1 MKEELSY
8 DELYAKYADLQLRVT
23 RFSSTEQELINTQD
37 LLDQELLL
45 YKKLSKFNTDAL
57 KTNSIDE
64 FLKKV
69 VESIID
75 IFETEIGIIHYTSK
89 SGVFEDKLVT
99 EGGQKS
105 DFKKLLSELYDLSV
119 HGDFGQDSNVH
130 TFNAEKISENSLIDS
145 CLVSSKI
152 EINEDVQI
160 LFSAVISKSK
170 SPIYNGFSDRHRTI
184 FSVFTQQVI
193 ALLSNILT
201 LKENKEQMILIEQ
214 SEIELKK
221 LSFIAT
227 KTKSGVIISDNHGKI
242 EWVNDSFQT
251 TTGYSL
257 EEVKGKKPK
266 DFLQSKVSTNKDTL
280 KKLSD
285 SLGRKENVEVT
296 ILNVAKNG
304 KPYYNHL
311 EIAPIFDD
319 NGKHTNFIALQKDIT
334 AEETYKNELLK
345 INSRFELIT
354 ASSQIGIWEWN
365 PETGESIY
373 NNILI
378 DLLQLSDEEINSG
391 YDIFKEAIHP
401 LDRGRA
407 ISESDLVVNGKK
419 EIINHDYRL
428 ILPKTKELRY
438 IQAMV
443 VSERDQLGNVVRIM
457 GSVKDVTQSWLFE
470 EKLIEKNTE
479 LQKINGELDQF
490 VYSVSHDLRSPLL
503 SIKGLLSLL
512 DISLKN
518 EVLVKQY
525 VGLIGTSVNR
535 LDETIIE
542 ILDYSKNSRTE
553 LVLDEIDLYVLI
565 SEIYED
571 LLHVSEIEIDFK
583 IDFEGSHAILL
594 DKFRIATVLKNF
606 ISNAIKY
613 RNRNISNP
621 FVHVHVNNSD
631 EGVEITITDNGEGIS
646 PENQE
651 KVFDMFFRASS
662 SSFGTGIGLYI
673 CKEISTKIGGNI
685 NLTSELGVGT
695 TIRLF
700 LPKLN

>member
-8 DELYAKYADLQLRVT
+8 DDLYAKYADLQLRVT

-37 LLDQELLL
+37 LLDQEILL

-89 SGVFEDKLVT
+89 SGIFEDKLVT
-99 EGGQKS
+99 EGGRKS
-105 DFKKLLSELYDLSV
+105 DYKKLLSELYDLSV
-119 HGDFGQDSNVH
+119 RGDFVQGNNIH

-170 SPIYNGFSDRHRTI
+170 SPIYNGLSDRHRTI

-193 ALLSNILT
+193 ALLSNILI
-201 LKENKEQMILIEQ
+201 LKENNEQMILIEQ

-227 KTKSGVIISDNHGKI
+227 KTKSGVIISDNHGRI
-242 EWVNDSFQT
+242 EWVNDAFQT

-257 EEVKGKKPK
+257 EEVKGRNPK
-266 DFLQSKVSTNKDTL
+266 DFLQSDKYTNRDTL
-280 KKLSD
+280 QQLSD
-285 SLGRKENVEVT
+285 SLRRKENVDVT

-319 NGKHTNFIALQKDIT
+319 NGNHTNFIAIQKDIT

-354 ASSQIGIWEWN
+354 VSSEIGIWEWN

-378 DLLQLSDEEINSG
+378 DMLQLSNEEINRG
-391 YDIFKEAIHP
+391 YEIFKESIHP
-401 LDRGRA
+401 LDKERVM
-407 ISESDLVVNGKK
+407 SESDLVVNGEK
-419 EIINHDYRL
+419 EIVNHEYRL
-428 ILPKTKELRY
+428 ILPKTKEIRY

-443 VSERDQLGNVVRIM
+443 VSERDQLDKVVRIM

-470 EKLIEKNTE
+470 EKLIEKNAE

-525 VGLIGTSVNR
+525 LGLIGTSVNR

-542 ILDYSKNSRTE
+542 ILDYSKNSRTDLVFDE
-553 LVLDEIDLYVLI
+553 LDLYALI
-565 SEIYED
+565 SEIDED

-583 IDFEGSHAILL
+583 IDFEGPHTILL
-594 DKFRIATVLKNF
+594 DKFRISTVLKNF

-613 RNRNISNP
+613 RNKNIPNP
-621 FVHVHVNNSD
+621 FVHVHVINTNES
-631 EGVEITITDNGEGIS
+631 VEIIITDNGEGIAQ
-646 PENQE
+646 ENHE
-651 KVFDMFFRASS
+651 KVFDMFYRASS

-673 CKEISTKIGGNI
+673 CKEISTKMGGNI
-685 NLTSELGVGT
+685 KLSSELGIGT

-700 LPKLN
+700 LPKLK

>member
-1 MKEELSY
+1 MEEELGY
-8 DELYAKYADLQLRVT
+8 DELYAKYAELQLRVT

-37 LLDQELLL
+37 RLDQELLL
-45 YKKLSKFNTDAL
+45 YKKLSDFNTEAL
-57 KTNSIDE
+57 KTSSKVE
-64 FLKKV
+64 FLQKV
-69 VESIID
+69 VETIID
-75 IFETEIGIIHYTSK
+75 IFETEVGIIHYTSK
-89 SGVFEDKLVT
+89 SGLFEEKLFI
-99 EGGQKS
+99 EGARKAEH
-105 DFKKLLSELYDLSV
+105 KNLLNDLCALPSIENESQEV
-119 HGDFGQDSNVH
+119 
-130 TFNAEKISENSLIDS
+130 KIYSFTSENIIESSLIDS

-160 LFSAVISKSK
+160 ILSALITKSK
-170 SPIYNGFSDRHRTI
+170 APIYNHLYDRHKTI

-201 LKENKEQMILIEQ
+201 LKENKEQMIKIAQ

-227 KTKSGVIISDNHGKI
+227 KAKSGVIISDAHGRI

-266 DFLQSKVSTNKDTL
+266 DFLQYEPITNKDARE
-280 KKLSD
+280 KLSC

-304 KPYYNHL
+304 KAYYNHL
-311 EIAPIFDD
+311 EVTPIFDE
-319 NGKHTNFIALQKDIT
+319 NGIHTNFIALQKDIT

-365 PETGESIY
+365 PATGESIY
-373 NNILI
+373 NDILI
-378 DLLQLSDEEINSG
+378 KLLQLTKEELSNA
-391 YDIFKEAIHP
+391 YEIFKSAIHP
-401 LDRGRA
+401 LDIDRA
-407 ISESDLVVNGKK
+407 IRESDIVVNG
-419 EIINHDYRL
+419 EQDVIIHEYRL

-438 IQAMV
+438 IEAMV
-443 VSERDQLGNVVRIM
+443 VSERDQHGKVVRIM
-457 GSVKDVTQSWLFE
+457 GSVKDVTQGRLYE
-470 EKLIEKNTE
+470 EELIEKNTE

-512 DISLKN
+512 DISLEN

-525 VGLIGTSVNR
+525 LGLIGTSVNR

-542 ILDYSKNSRTE
+542 ILDYSKNSRTD
-553 LVLDEIDLYVLI
+553 LVLDELDLYDLI
-565 SEIYED
+565 SEIYQD
-571 LLHVSEIEIDFK
+571 LFHVSETQIDFK
-583 IDFEGSHAILL
+583 IDFIGAHTVFL
-594 DKFRIATVLKNF
+594 DKFRISTVLKNF

-613 RNRNISNP
+613 RNRNLTNP
-621 FVHVHVNNSD
+621 LVHVSVINSD
-631 EGVEITITDNGEGIS
+631 KGIEINIVDNGEGIS
-646 PENQE
+646 EENQK

-673 CKEISTKIGGNI
+673 CQEITAKMGGEI
-685 NLTSELGVGT
+685 KLSSKVGIGT

>member
-1 MKEELSY
+1 MEEELGY
-8 DELYAKYADLQLRVT
+8 DELYAKYAELQLRVT

-37 LLDQELLL
+37 RLDQELLL
-45 YKKLSKFNTDAL
+45 YKKLSDFNTEAL
-57 KTNSIDE
+57 KTSSKVE
-64 FLKKV
+64 FLQKV
-69 VESIID
+69 VETIID
-75 IFETEIGIIHYTSK
+75 IFETEVGIIHYTSK
-89 SGVFEDKLVT
+89 SGLFEEKLFI
-99 EGGQKS
+99 EGARKAEH
-105 DFKKLLSELYDLSV
+105 KNLLNDLCALPSIENESQEV
-119 HGDFGQDSNVH
+119 
-130 TFNAEKISENSLIDS
+130 KIYSFTSENIIESSLIDS

-160 LFSAVISKSK
+160 ILSALITKSK
-170 SPIYNGFSDRHRTI
+170 APIYNHLYDRHKTI

-201 LKENKEQMILIEQ
+201 LKENKEQMIKIAQ

-227 KTKSGVIISDNHGKI
+227 KAKSGVIISDAHGRI

-266 DFLQSKVSTNKDTL
+266 DFLQYEPITNKDARE
-280 KKLSD
+280 KLSY

-304 KPYYNHL
+304 KAYYNHL
-311 EIAPIFDD
+311 EVTPIFDE
-319 NGKHTNFIALQKDIT
+319 NGIHTNFIALQKDIT

-365 PETGESIY
+365 PATGESIY
-373 NNILI
+373 NDILI
-378 DLLQLSDEEINSG
+378 KLLQLTKEELSNA
-391 YDIFKEAIHP
+391 YEIFKSAIHP
-401 LDRGRA
+401 LDIDRA
-407 ISESDLVVNGKK
+407 IRESDIVVNG
-419 EIINHDYRL
+419 EQDVIIHEYRL

-438 IQAMV
+438 IEAMV
-443 VSERDQLGNVVRIM
+443 VSERDQHGKVVRIM
-457 GSVKDVTQSWLFE
+457 GSVKDVTQGRLYE
-470 EKLIEKNTE
+470 EELIEKNTE

-512 DISLKN
+512 DISLEN

-525 VGLIGTSVNR
+525 LGLIGTSVNR

-542 ILDYSKNSRTE
+542 ILDYSKNSRTD
-553 LVLDEIDLYVLI
+553 LVLDELDLYDLI
-565 SEIYED
+565 SEIYQD
-571 LLHVSEIEIDFK
+571 LFHVSETQIDFK
-583 IDFEGSHAILL
+583 IDFIGAHTVFL
-594 DKFRIATVLKNF
+594 DKFRISTVLKNF

-613 RNRNISNP
+613 RNRNLTNP
-621 FVHVHVNNSD
+621 LVHVSVINSD
-631 EGVEITITDNGEGIS
+631 KGIEINIVDNGEGIS
-646 PENQE
+646 EENQK

-673 CKEISTKIGGNI
+673 CQEITAKMGGEI
-685 NLTSELGVGT
+685 KLSSKVGIGT

>member
-1 MKEELSY
+1 MEEELGY
-8 DELYAKYADLQLRVT
+8 DELYAKYAELQLRVT

-37 LLDQELLL
+37 RLDQELLL
-45 YKKLSKFNTDAL
+45 YKKLSDFNTEAL
-57 KTNSIDE
+57 KTSSKVE
-64 FLKKV
+64 FLQKV
-69 VESIID
+69 VETIID
-75 IFETEIGIIHYTSK
+75 IFETEVGIIHYTSK
-89 SGVFEDKLVT
+89 SGLFEDKLFI
-99 EGGQKS
+99 EGARKAEH
-105 DFKKLLSELYDLSV
+105 KNLLNDLCALPSV
-119 HGDFGQDSNVH
+119 ENESQEV
-130 TFNAEKISENSLIDS
+130 KIYSFTSENIIESSLIDS

-160 LFSAVISKSK
+160 ILSALITKSK
-170 SPIYNGFSDRHRTI
+170 APIYNQLYDRHKTI

-201 LKENKEQMILIEQ
+201 LKENKEQMIKIAQ

-227 KTKSGVIISDNHGKI
+227 KAKSGVIISDAHGRI

-266 DFLQSKVSTNKDTL
+266 DFLQYEPITNKDARE
-280 KKLSD
+280 KLSY

-304 KPYYNHL
+304 KAYYNHL
-311 EIAPIFDD
+311 EVTPIFDE
-319 NGKHTNFIALQKDIT
+319 NGIHTNFIALQKDIT

-354 ASSQIGIWEWN
+354 ANSQIGIWEWN
-365 PETGESIY
+365 PATGESIY
-373 NNILI
+373 NDILI
-378 DLLQLSDEEINSG
+378 KLLQLTKEELSNA
-391 YDIFKEAIHP
+391 YEIFKSAIHP
-401 LDRGRA
+401 LDIDRA
-407 ISESDLVVNGKK
+407 IRESDIVVNG
-419 EIINHDYRL
+419 EQDVIIHEYRL

-438 IQAMV
+438 IEAMV
-443 VSERDQLGNVVRIM
+443 VSERDQLGKVVRIM
-457 GSVKDVTQSWLFE
+457 GSVKDVTQGRLYE
-470 EKLIEKNTE
+470 EELIEKNTE

-512 DISLKN
+512 DISLEN

-525 VGLIGTSVNR
+525 LGLIGTSVNR

-542 ILDYSKNSRTE
+542 ILDYSKNSRTD
-553 LVLDEIDLYVLI
+553 LVLDELDLYDLI

-571 LLHVSEIEIDFK
+571 LFHVSEIQIDFK
-583 IDFEGSHAILL
+583 IDFIGAHTVFL
-594 DKFRIATVLKNF
+594 DKFRISTVLKNF

-613 RNRNISNP
+613 RNRNLTNP
-621 FVHVHVNNSD
+621 LVHVSVINSD
-631 EGVEITITDNGEGIS
+631 KGIEINIVDNGEGIS
-646 PENQE
+646 EENQK

-673 CKEISTKIGGNI
+673 CQEITAKMGGEI
-685 NLTSELGVGT
+685 KLSSKVGIGT

>member
-1 MKEELSY
+1 MEEELGY
-8 DELYAKYADLQLRVT
+8 DELYAKYAELQLRVT

-37 LLDQELLL
+37 RLDQELLL
-45 YKKLSKFNTDAL
+45 YKKLSDFNTEAL
-57 KTNSIDE
+57 KTSSKVE
-64 FLKKV
+64 FLQKV
-69 VESIID
+69 VETIID
-75 IFETEIGIIHYTSK
+75 IFETEVGIIHYTSK
-89 SGVFEDKLVT
+89 SGLFEDKLFI
-99 EGGQKS
+99 EGARKAEH
-105 DFKKLLSELYDLSV
+105 KNLLNDLCALPSV
-119 HGDFGQDSNVH
+119 ENESQEV
-130 TFNAEKISENSLIDS
+130 KIYSFTSENIIESSLIDS

-160 LFSAVISKSK
+160 ILSALITKSK
-170 SPIYNGFSDRHRTI
+170 APIYNQLYDRHKTI

-201 LKENKEQMILIEQ
+201 LKENKEQMIKIAQ

-227 KTKSGVIISDNHGKI
+227 KAKSGVIISDALGRI

-266 DFLQSKVSTNKDTL
+266 DFLQYEPITNKDARE
-280 KKLSD
+280 KLSY

-304 KPYYNHL
+304 KAYYNHL
-311 EIAPIFDD
+311 EVTPIFDE
-319 NGKHTNFIALQKDIT
+319 NGIHTNFIALQKDIT

-354 ASSQIGIWEWN
+354 ANSQIGIWEWN
-365 PETGESIY
+365 PATGESIY
-373 NNILI
+373 NDILI
-378 DLLQLSDEEINSG
+378 KLLQLTKEELSNA
-391 YDIFKEAIHP
+391 YEIFKSAIHP
-401 LDRGRA
+401 LDIDRA
-407 ISESDLVVNGKK
+407 IRESDIVVNG
-419 EIINHDYRL
+419 EQDVIIHEYRL

-438 IQAMV
+438 IEAMV
-443 VSERDQLGNVVRIM
+443 VSERDQLGKVVRIM
-457 GSVKDVTQSWLFE
+457 GSVKDVTQGRLYE
-470 EKLIEKNTE
+470 EELIEKNTE

-512 DISLKN
+512 DISLEN

-525 VGLIGTSVNR
+525 LGLIGTSVNR

-542 ILDYSKNSRTE
+542 ILDYSKNSRTD
-553 LVLDEIDLYVLI
+553 LVLDELDLYDLI

-571 LLHVSEIEIDFK
+571 LFHVSEIQIDFK
-583 IDFEGSHAILL
+583 IDFIGAHTVFL
-594 DKFRIATVLKNF
+594 DKFRISTVLKNF

-613 RNRNISNP
+613 RNRNLTNP
-621 FVHVHVNNSD
+621 LVHVSVINSD
-631 EGVEITITDNGEGIS
+631 KGIEINIVDNGEGIS
-646 PENQE
+646 EENQK

-673 CKEISTKIGGNI
+673 CQEITAKMGGEI
-685 NLTSELGVGT
+685 KLSSKVGIGT

>member
-1 MKEELSY
+1 MEVELGY
-8 DELYAKYADLQLRVT
+8 DELFAKYAELQLRVT
-23 RFSSTEQELINTQD
+23 RFSSTEQELINTRD
-37 LLDQELLL
+37 RLDQELLL
-45 YKKLSKFNTDAL
+45 YKKLSDFNTEAL
-57 KTNSIDE
+57 KTNSKVE
-64 FLKKV
+64 FLQKV
-69 VESIID
+69 VETIID

-89 SGVFEDKLVT
+89 SGLFEDKFFIEGARKSEHQHLLKDLCALPALENESKEVT
-99 EGGQKS
+99 I
-105 DFKKLLSELYDLSV
+105 YSV
-119 HGDFGQDSNVH
+119 
-130 TFNAEKISENSLIDS
+130 ISENIQASSLIDS

-160 LFSAVISKSK
+160 ILAAIITKSRA
-170 SPIYNGFSDRHRTI
+170 PIYNNSYDRHKTI
-184 FSVFTQQVI
+184 FSVFAQQVI
-193 ALLSNILT
+193 ALLSNILI
-201 LKENKEQMILIEQ
+201 LKENKEQMIKIAE

-227 KTKSGVIISDNHGKI
+227 KAKSGVIISDNQGRI

-257 EEVKGKKPK
+257 EEVIGRKPK
-266 DFLQSKVSTNKDTL
+266 DFLQYEPITNKEAREQ
-280 KKLSD
+280 LSS

-304 KPYYNHL
+304 KAYYNHL
-311 EIAPIFDD
+311 EITPIFDE
-319 NGKHTNFIALQKDIT
+319 NGNHTNFIALQKDIT

-365 PETGESIY
+365 PATGESIY
-373 NNILI
+373 NDILI
-378 DLLQLSDEEINSG
+378 DLLQLSKDELSRAYE
-391 YDIFKEAIHP
+391 IFKSAIHP
-401 LDRGRA
+401 LDLEQA
-407 ISESDLVVNGKK
+407 IRESDLVVSGKQ
-419 EIINHDYRL
+419 EVINHEYRL

-443 VSERDQLGNVVRIM
+443 VSERDQFGNVIRIM

-525 VGLIGTSVNR
+525 LGLIGTSVNR

-542 ILDYSKNSRTE
+542 ILDYSKNSRTD
-553 LVLDEIDLYVLI
+553 LVLDELDLHALI

-571 LLHVSEIEIDFK
+571 LLHLSEIKIDFR
-583 IDFEGSHAILL
+583 IDFEGSHIIFL
-594 DKFRIATVLKNF
+594 DKFRISTVLKNF

-613 RNRNISNP
+613 RKTTIPNP
-621 FVHVHVNNSD
+621 SVYVHVKNSD
-631 EGVEITITDNGEGIS
+631 EGIEITITDNGEGIS
-646 PENQE
+646 KENQE
-651 KVFDMFFRASS
+651 KVFVMFFRASS

-673 CKEISTKIGGNI
+673 CKEITAKMGGNI
-685 NLTSELGVGT
+685 KLTSELGVGT